1 MIMFEIRMSFL
12 QRFCRLIL
20 TELWE
25 LITECASSVMPSPF
39 AHPSSSLSEMDLF
52 YQCKEV
58 LKIQKFRRMVS
69 YAGFYCFTTLITY
82 AYTSNTTRAGI
93 SRADQYYA
101 SYPAGTELLTD
112 TAKLYKA
119 ALGNCFEIDDWGPIE
134 FSIMAKHFDRQGKPP
149 YAYHAQY
156 LAHLLSHGQLDGSG

>member
-1 MIMFEIRMSFL
+1 
-12 QRFCRLIL
+12 
-20 TELWE
+20 
-25 LITECASSVMPSPF
+25 
-39 AHPSSSLSEMDLF
+39 MDLF

-82 AYTSNTTRAGI
+82 GYTSNTTRAGI

-149 YAYHAQY
+149 YAYHAVRIY
-156 LAHLLSHGQLDGSG
+156 PLVFHPCLPSTNLVARYTILIYTFSVFFSNTWHISSPMGNSTEAIKCRMYCW